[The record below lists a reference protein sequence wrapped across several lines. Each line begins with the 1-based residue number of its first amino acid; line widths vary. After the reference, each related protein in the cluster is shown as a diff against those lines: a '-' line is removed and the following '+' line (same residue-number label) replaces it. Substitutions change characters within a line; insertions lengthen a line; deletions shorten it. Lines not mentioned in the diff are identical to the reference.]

1 MAEFHAAAL
10 PERLQQAFQAKQS
23 LAAQQVYFA
32 PVRHHSPAC
41 AYALQQYIQALQ
53 PTHILIEAP
62 HSFQFLLE
70 ALLDA
75 DTQPPI
81 AIFAQAQ
88 RHKAAQASSQSK
100 KSDEDEDPQDDQT
113 PALFSAYY
121 PFCEYSPEWV
131 ALKQG
136 TAQHAKIEFIDL
148 SWQEQ
153 SAFKLENASLDW
165 SQKNLISERY
175 LAHSQYIQNLA
186 QQLHCRNHDE
196 LWDHLFEL
204 QSISKLKE
212 AENFFDD
219 VFTWCSLARLDYEQD
234 VLLQEASLHREDC
247 MWQKIQAC
255 LNPKHKI
262 LVVTGGFHT
271 LALIENLTQK
281 DTAKRYPIQVNK
293 KEKWQE
299 NAWLI
304 RYSFDRLD
312 ALNGY
317 ASGMPSPAF
326 YQQFWQDLN
335 QADVQEQSQAHVDT
349 HLIQQQFLKYLTEIC
364 HHLDEKQVLDVTAY
378 IALKNT
384 AELAFQLAHLRGH
397 YRPSRYDLLDALQ
410 SALVKGELD
419 DGQHLLFQEI
429 YSYLSGQQLGKVA
442 AHQHSP
448 ALLQNIFKQIEKY
461 RFNVSDTIPRNRKL
475 DIYRKPLHQDISQFL
490 NLLEF
495 VDCGFAQRLSGPD
508 FTHGA
513 GLDLLFEEW
522 RYTWSPSVEARLIEL
537 AELGDQLQQIALGKI
552 LALQQHNQENGLG
565 QSAFETAKLLTL
577 ACRLGLKEQL
587 NILQKQLDDYLQTD
601 QSLHSV
607 VAAAQQLYYLWSG
620 RKLLQLPEH
629 ILQQSLV
636 QAVKQACFLLDQLYD
651 THEDKIEE
659 NLKSFKTLHDLILSV
674 SKLKPQQGNDSL
686 LALFYQHVQRQHFDQ
701 YHLSKL
707 KGALDTLMFLD
718 HRIDQA
724 QLQQYLKI
732 AFAIGCDAD
741 EAIQYIQG
749 MFAIAPEI
757 FVQSPIAINA
767 LYDLVKHWRED
778 TFLQILPDLRYIFSQ
793 LSPKQNSSVSQN
805 VARMAGL
812 AEDVVLDQVHSHIN
826 EHDMLSAAHLNQQLQ
841 QLLQHDQLQDWITG
855 VEK

>member
-1 MAEFHAAAL
+1 MAKFHAAPL
-10 PERLQQAFQAKQS
+10 PERLQQAFQAKQK
-23 LAAQQVYFA
+23 LVAQQLYFA

-41 AYALQQYIQALQ
+41 AYALKQYIQTLK

-70 ALLDA
+70 ALLDKN
-75 DTQPPI
+75 TQPPI

-88 RHKAAQASSQSK
+88 IQKGTHAQTTPQTNKAD
-100 KSDEDEDPQDDQT
+100 DEDVQAEPT

-136 TAQHAKIEFIDL
+136 TAQQAKIEFIDL

-153 SAFKLENASLDW
+153 SAFKLANTALDW

-204 QSISKLKE
+204 QPISQLKQPE
-212 AENFFDD
+212 KFFDD

-255 LNPKHKI
+255 LNPEHKV

-271 LALIENLTQK
+271 LALIENLAQI
-281 DTAKRYPIQVNK
+281 DTANRYSIQTNK
-293 KEKWQE
+293 KYKWQE

-326 YQQFWQDLN
+326 YQQFWRDLN
-335 QADVQEQSQAHVDT
+335 QENLGDAD
-349 HLIQQQFLKYLTEIC
+349 IQQQFLKYLTEIC
-364 HHLDEKQVLDVTAY
+364 HYLDEKQVLDVTAY

-384 AELAFQLAHLRGH
+384 AEIALQLAHLRGH

-410 SALVKGELD
+410 SALVKGELE
-419 DGQHLLFQEI
+419 DGQQLLFQEI
-429 YSYLSGQQLGKVA
+429 YAYLSGQQLGQVA

-461 RFNVSDTIPRNRKL
+461 RFNVSDTIPRHRKL
-475 DIYRKPLHQDISQFL
+475 DIYRKPLHQEISQFL

-508 FTHGA
+508 FSYGA

-537 AELGDQLQQIALGKI
+537 AELGDQLQHIALAKI
-552 LALQQHNQENGLG
+552 LTLQHHNQENGLG

-587 NILQKQLDDYLQTD
+587 NLLQKQLDEYLQTD
-601 QSLHSV
+601 QSLASV
-607 VAAAQQLYYLWSG
+607 VGAAQQLYYLWSG
-620 RKLLQLPEH
+620 RKLLQLPET

-636 QAVKQACFLLDQLYD
+636 RAVKQACFLLDQLYD

-659 NLKSFKTLHDLILSV
+659 NLNSLKTLHDLISSV
-674 SKLKPQQGNDSL
+674 SKLNVPQETDSL
-686 LALFYQHVQRQHFDQ
+686 LDLFYQHIDRQQFNQ
-701 YHLSKL
+701 FHLSKL
-707 KGALDTLMFLD
+707 KGAVDTLMFLD
-718 HRIDQA
+718 HRIDQE

-741 EAIQYIQG
+741 EAVQYIQG
-749 MFAIAPEI
+749 MFVIAPEI
-757 FVQSPIAINA
+757 FVQSPIAISS
-767 LYDLVKHWRED
+767 LYDLVKHWREE

-793 LSPKQNSSVSQN
+793 LSPKQNSAVSQN
-805 VARMAGL
+805 IAEMAGL
-812 AEDVVLDQVHSHIN
+812 AQHVILDQVHSHIS
-826 EHDMLSAAHLNQQLQ
+826 EHDMLSATHLNQQLQ
-841 QLLQHDQLQDWITG
+841 QLLQHDHLENWIKG
-855 VEK
+855 VGQ

>member
-10 PERLQQAFQAKQS
+10 PERLQQAFQAKQT
-23 LAAQQVYFA
+23 LAAAQQVYFA
-32 PVRHHSPAC
+32 PIRHHSPAC
-41 AYALQQYIQALQ
+41 AYALQHYIEALQ

-62 HSFQFLLE
+62 HRFQFLLE
-70 ALLDA
+70 ALLDEN
-75 DTQPPI
+75 TQPPI

-88 RHKAAQASSQSK
+88 QQKATQAKQSN
-100 KSDEDEDPQDDQT
+100 ENQDTQGNQT

-136 TAQHAKIEFIDL
+136 AVQHAKIEFIDL

-153 SAFKLENASLDW
+153 SAFKLANDSLDW
-165 SQKNLISERY
+165 SQKNLISEHY

-204 QSISKLKE
+204 QCISKLKQ
-212 AENFFDD
+212 AEKFFED

-255 LNPKHKI
+255 LSPEHKI

-281 DTAKRYPIQVNK
+281 NTAKRYPIQVNK
-293 KEKWQE
+293 KDKWQE

-335 QADVQEQSQAHVDT
+335 QADLQEQQQDHADD

-364 HHLDEKQVLDVTAY
+364 HHLEDKKVLDVTAY

-384 AELAFQLAHLRGH
+384 AELALQLAHLRGH

-410 SALVKGELD
+410 SALVKGEVD
-419 DGQHLLFQEI
+419 DGQQLLFQEI
-429 YSYLSGQQLGKVA
+429 YTYLSGQQLGNVA
-442 AHQHSP
+442 VHQHSP

-461 RFNVSDTIPRNRKL
+461 RFNVSDTIPRHRKL
-475 DIYRKPLHQDISQFL
+475 DIYRKPLQQEISQFL

-495 VDCGFAQRLSGPD
+495 VDCGFAHRLSGPD

-513 GLDLLFEEW
+513 GMDLLFEEW
-522 RYTWSPSVEARLIEL
+522 RYAWSPSVEARLIEL
-537 AELGDQLQQIALGKI
+537 AELGDQLPHIALGKI
-552 LALQQHNQENGLG
+552 LALQQYHQQNGRG

-587 NILQKQLDDYLQTD
+587 NILQQQLDDYLETD

-629 ILQQSLV
+629 ILQHSLV
-636 QAVKQACFLLDQLYD
+636 RSVQQACFLLEQLYD

-659 NLKSFKTLHDLILSV
+659 NLNSFKTLHHLILSV
-674 SKLKPQQGNDSL
+674 SKLKLQQENDTL
-686 LALFYQHVQRQHFDQ
+686 LDLFYQHIERQQFDHF
-701 YHLSKL
+701 HLSKL

-718 HRIDQA
+718 HRIDQE

-732 AFAIGCDAD
+732 AFAVGCDAN
-741 EAIQYIQG
+741 EAVQYVQG

-757 FVQSPIAINA
+757 FVQSPIAISA
-767 LYDLVKHWRED
+767 LYDLVKHWQEE

-793 LSPKQNSSVSQN
+793 LSPKQNSAVSQK

-812 AEDVVLDQVHSHIN
+812 AEDVILDQAHSHIS
-826 EHDMLSAAHLNQQLQ
+826 EQDMLKAAQLNQQLQ
-841 QLLQHDQLQDWITG
+841 QLLQHDQLEHWITG
-855 VEK
+855 VAK

>member
-1 MAEFHAAAL
+1 MAEFQAAHL
-10 PERLQQAFQAKQS
+10 PERLKQAFQDKQK
-23 LAAQQVYFA
+23 LEQQQLYFA

-41 AYALQQYIQALQ
+41 AFALQHYIQTLQ

-62 HSFQFLLE
+62 HGFQFLLE

-75 DTQPPI
+75 QTHPPI

-88 RHKAAQASSQSK
+88 LHTAKA
-100 KSDEDEDPQDDQT
+100 EDDVQENF

-121 PFCEYSPEWV
+121 PFCEYSPEWI

-136 TAQHAKIEFIDL
+136 HAQNAKIEFIDL

-153 SAFKLENASLDW
+153 SAFKLTQSSLDW

-204 QSISKLKE
+204 QTIPQLKQTDQ
-212 AENFFDD
+212 FFNE
-219 VFTWCSLARLDYEQD
+219 VFTWCSLARLDYEHD
-234 VLLQEASLHREDC
+234 VLLREASLHREDC
-247 MWQKIQAC
+247 MWQKIHA
-255 LNPKHKI
+255 LLSPENKI

-271 LALIENLTQK
+271 LALIENIAQH
-281 DTAKRYPIQVNK
+281 DTAPRYPVKINK
-293 KEKWQE
+293 KDKWQE

-326 YQQFWQDLN
+326 YQQFWQDL
-335 QADVQEQSQAHVDT
+335 QQENIDNT
-349 HLIQQQFLKYLTEIC
+349 CIQQQFLKYLTEIC
-364 HHLDEKQVLDVTAY
+364 HYLDIKQTLDVTAY

-384 AELAFQLAHLRGH
+384 AEIALQLAHLRGH

-410 SALVKGELD
+410 SALVKGELE
-419 DGQHLLFQEI
+419 DGQHLLFTEI
-429 YSYLSGQQLGKVA
+429 YAYLSGQQLGRVA

-448 ALLQNIFKQIEKY
+448 ALLQNVFKQIEKY
-461 RFNVSDTIPRNRKL
+461 RFNISDTIPRHRKL
-475 DIYRKPLHQDISQFL
+475 DIYRKPLHQEISQFL

-495 VDCGFAQRLSGPD
+495 IDCGFAQRLSGPD
-508 FTHGA
+508 FSQGA

-522 RYTWSPSVEARLIEL
+522 RYAWSPSVEARLIEL

-552 LALQQHNQENGLG
+552 LALQQHHQENGLG

-577 ACRLGLKEQL
+577 ACRLGLKQQL

-601 QSLHSV
+601 QNLHSLV
-607 VAAAQQLYYLWSG
+607 SAAQQLFYLWSG
-620 RKLLQLPEH
+620 RKLLQLPEV

-636 QAVKQACFLLDQLYD
+636 RAVKQACFLLDQLYD

-659 NLKSFKTLHDLILSV
+659 NLKSFQTLHDLILSV
-674 SKLKPQQGNDSL
+674 SKLNPHDQTLPL
-686 LALFYQHVQRQHFDQ
+686 LDLFYQHIDREQLDQ
-701 YHLSKL
+701 FHLSKL

-718 HRIDQA
+718 HRIDQD
-724 QLQQYLKI
+724 QLQHHLKI

-741 EAIQYIQG
+741 EAVQYIQG

-757 FVQSPIAINA
+757 LVQSPLAIHA
-767 LYDLVKHWRED
+767 LYDLVKQWREE

-812 AEDVVLDQVHSHIN
+812 SEDVILDQVHSHIS
-826 EHDMLSAAHLNQQLQ
+826 EQDMLHATHLNQQLQ
-841 QLLQHDQLQDWITG
+841 QLLQHDQLEHWITG